1 MCKLKKVRDESKPQW
16 VGGKKKEDFPEI
28 TGKVRTKRED
38 RWFVPGF
45 KLLPLYQD
53 KGTPE
58 QENFFVP
65 SRGNANLITALL
77 VEFESSQ
84 DANWQPASRFLSLK
98 FRRKR

>member
-58 QENFFVP
+58 QENPDGDQMFLQSKMLIRSNNQFRNYKSEF
-65 SRGNANLITALL
+65 SRI
-77 VEFESSQ
+77 
-84 DANWQPASRFLSLK
+84 
-98 FRRKR
+98 